1 MEHQISISTAIAILG
16 AALGMWSWVVAWG
29 INIIRKEVKELKDE
43 VTKARNDN
51 HEQMLEIEHRLTLV
65 ESDISR
71 CAVFAK
77 EQR

>member
-1 MEHQISISTAIAILG
+1 MEHQISISTALAILG
-16 AALGMWSWVVAWG
+16 AAFGMWSWVVAWG

>member
-1 MEHQISISTAIAILG
+1 MEHQISISTALAILG
-16 AALGMWSWVVAWG
+16 AAFGMWSWVVAWG

-65 ESDISR
+65 EGDIGR
-71 CAVFAK
+71 CVVFAK